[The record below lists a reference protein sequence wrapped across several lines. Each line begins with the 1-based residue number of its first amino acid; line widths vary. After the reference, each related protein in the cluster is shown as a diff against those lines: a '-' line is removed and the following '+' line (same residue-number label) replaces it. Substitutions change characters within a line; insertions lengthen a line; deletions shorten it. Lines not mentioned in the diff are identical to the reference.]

1 MPTTRTAGSA
11 PAAAHPHDDPVS
23 ADAVYLVGGAALL
36 LGVVLP
42 TLLHR
47 AALSAPIVLVV
58 VGAMIGLLPA
68 PGDER
73 VSPVDHLALTE
84 HLTEVAVIVALMG
97 VGLALDRPLQWRSWT
112 SWRSWS
118 SAWRLL
124 AVGMPLAIAA
134 GALLGWAV
142 MGLAP
147 AAALLLGAVL
157 APTDPVLAADVQVEG
172 PGSGSDDDPGRAEDV
187 DETDEVR
194 FALTSEAG
202 LNDGLAF
209 PFVYAAI
216 FLSGAGVAQWG
227 LRWVAWEL
235 IGKVVLGAVLGVLF
249 GRVLAALAFRSPRR
263 SLRLAETGEPLL
275 ALAATLLTYGLTEVL
290 GGYGFLAVFTC
301 GLAMRSAERGHEYH
315 ALMHQ
320 VVERLERLLT
330 LVVLLLLGISLT
342 DGLLANLTWGGVV
355 FAVLAVFVVRPVTA
369 WLALLG
375 GPAAD
380 RVGDGSLG
388 PRERWVTAF
397 FGVRGVGSVYYL
409 AYATGE
415 GSFDDTARVL
425 WSTVTF
431 TIILSVLVHGVL
443 ATPAMAWLER
453 VREPAREGRAPGQ
466 RRRAAG

>member
-1 MPTTRTAGSA
+1 M
-11 PAAAHPHDDPVS
+11 S

-42 TLLHR
+42 AVLHR
-47 AALSAPIVLVV
+47 VALSAPIVLVL
-58 VGAMIGLLPA
+58 VGTLIGLLPT
-68 PGDER
+68 PGDEA
-73 VSPVDHLALTE
+73 VSPVNHLSLTE
-84 HLTEVAVIVALMG
+84 HLTEFAVIVALMG
-97 VGLALDRPLQWRSWT
+97 VGLALDRPLEWRSWA

-124 AVGMPLAIAA
+124 AIGMPLAIAG
-134 GALLGWAV
+134 GAVLGWAV

-157 APTDPVLAADVQVEG
+157 APTDPVLAADVQVDG
-172 PGSGSDDDPGRAEDV
+172 PGGLEGNTSEESAEEV

-216 FLSGAGVAQWG
+216 LLSGAGVAEWG

-235 IGKVVLGAVLGVLF
+235 AGKVAIGALVGVACGWALA
-249 GRVLAALAFRSPRR
+249 RVAFRSPRR
-263 SLRLAETGEPLL
+263 SLRMAETGEPLL
-275 ALAATLLTYGLTEVL
+275 ALAATLLTYGVAEVV

-301 GLAMRSAERGHEYH
+301 ALALRSAERGHEYH

-330 LVVLLLLGISLT
+330 LVVLLLLGVSLT
-342 DGLLANLTWGGVV
+342 DGLLANLTWAGAL
-355 FAVLAVFVVRPVTA
+355 FAVLAVFVVRPLTA

-375 GPAAD
+375 GPDAD
-380 RVGDGSLG
+380 RVGDGALG
-388 PRERWVTAF
+388 PRERLVTAF

-409 AYATGE
+409 AYAIGE
-415 GSFDDTARVL
+415 GSFDDVSRVL
-425 WSTVTF
+425 WSTVAF
-431 TIILSVLVHGVL
+431 TIILSVVVHGVL
-443 ATPAMAWLER
+443 ATPAMTWLER
-453 VREPAREGRAPGQ
+453 VRLPSERGHGPS
-466 RRRAAG
+466 RRQRAAG